1 MPKIITL
8 KYTGNFFM
16 AKNLKIIE
24 VKSELG
30 AGTRGASLGVDAIKI
45 AALDFGSRFFKKH
58 KSIEVPNENHLLLE
72 STGSPYAKR
81 ISGILTMVER
91 VAETVTETIE
101 NQEFPIVLSGDHST
115 AAGTIAGIKKAFPKS
130 RLGVIWIDAHSD
142 IHSPYTTP
150 SGNMHGMP
158 LAMVL
163 DEDNL
168 PAKVNELDQ
177 ETLNYWYQLKNVG
190 NIAPKITYRDLVLI
204 SARDM
209 EKPEESLLRKNKVKL
224 YSTADLRKR
233 GVERVVIETLQYLDA
248 CDFLYVSFDVDSL
261 DPTTSRGT
269 GTPVAQGLTEKEAG
283 NLMSR
288 LLASQKVC
296 CFEIV
301 EVNPTLDKENQMA
314 ENAFEIL
321 IKATNALRNE

>member
-1 MPKIITL
+1 MT
-8 KYTGNFFM
+8 
-16 AKNLKIIE
+16 KNLKIIE

-58 KSIEVPNENHLLLE
+58 KSVEVPNENHLLLE
-72 STGSPYAKR
+72 NTGSPFAKR

-91 VAETVTETIE
+91 VADEVTETLGK
-101 NQEFPIVLSGDHST
+101 NEFPVVLAGDHST
-115 AAGTIAGIKKAFPKS
+115 AAGTITGIKKAFPKS
-130 RLGVIWIDAHSD
+130 KLGVIWIDAHSD
-142 IHSPYTTP
+142 MHSPYTTP

-168 PAKVNELDQ
+168 DAKVNELDQ

-190 NIAPKITYRDLVLI
+190 NIAPKINYSDLVLI

-209 EKPEESLLRKNKVKL
+209 EKPEESLLKKNRVKM
-224 YSTADLRKR
+224 YSTAEVRKR
-233 GVERVVIETLQYLDA
+233 GVERIVIETMQYLDQ
-248 CDFLYVSFDVDSL
+248 CDLIYVSFDVDSM
-261 DPTTSRGT
+261 DPTASRGT
-269 GTPVAQGLTEKEAG
+269 GTPVAQGLTEREAG
-283 NLMSR
+283 SLMSR
-288 LLASQKVC
+288 LLAYQKVC

-301 EVNPTLDKENQMA
+301 EVNPTLDRENQMA
-314 ENAFEIL
+314 EHAFEIL
-321 IKATNALRNE
+321 VKATNAFRNE

>member
-1 MPKIITL
+1 MT
-8 KYTGNFFM
+8 
-16 AKNLKIIE
+16 KNLKIIE
-24 VKSELG
+24 VKSEIG

-58 KSIEVPNENHLLLE
+58 QSVEVPNENHLLLE
-72 STGSPYAKR
+72 NTGSPYAKR

-91 VAETVTETIE
+91 VADTVTETLDK
-101 NQEFPIVLSGDHST
+101 NEFPVVLAGDHST
-115 AAGTIAGIKKAFPKS
+115 AAGTITGIKKAYPKA

-142 IHSPYTTP
+142 MHSPYTTP

-168 PAKVNELDQ
+168 ESKVNELDQ

-190 NIAPKITYRDLVLI
+190 NIAPKINYRDLVLI

-209 EKPEESLLRKNKVKL
+209 ERPEESLLKKNKVKL
-224 YSTADLRKR
+224 YTTAELRKR
-233 GVERVVIETLQYLDA
+233 GVERIVIETLQYLDQ
-248 CDFLYVSFDVDSL
+248 CDMIYVSFDVDCM
-261 DPTTSRGT
+261 DPTASRGT
-269 GTPVAQGLTEKEAG
+269 GTPVAQGITEREAG

-288 LLASQKVC
+288 LLAHQKVC

-301 EVNPTLDKENQMA
+301 EVNPTLDRENQMA
-314 ENAFEIL
+314 EHAFEIL
-321 IKATNALRNE
+321 IKATNAFRNE